1 MRPPTCSSA
10 GSTRSGEHLT
20 DASRRR
26 PIPVVREE
34 LPLFESG
41 RGPVGIFG
49 VPMDLGQDRRG
60 VDMGPSAIRYARLQ
74 AVLEELGYPVIDLG
88 NAGTPIPETVHQ
100 DEEIRRLA
108 AVRGVCDE
116 VAERARTMISEEL
129 FPIFLGGDH
138 SISIGTVSGVAGSL
152 GRTGLIWLDA
162 HADFNIPE
170 TSPSGNVHGMPLAV
184 LTGRGHPDLV
194 GIGGEGASVRTE
206 DVVILGL
213 RSVDEE
219 ERGLPLEAGGRVYTM
234 KEIDAYGIARVVRR
248 ALGDLSHLERV
259 HLSFDLDVVD
269 PDVAPGVGTP
279 VRGGLTYR
287 EAHLVMELIN
297 EADIITSL
305 DVVEVNPIL
314 DYSNE
319 TAELAVELV
328 ASLMGR
334 QIIGLPE

>member
-1 MRPPTCSSA
+1 MASLRQP
-10 GSTRSGEHLT
+10 LIL
-20 DASRRR
+20 DA
-26 PIPVVREE
+26 PGA
-34 LPLFESG
+34 LPLPEHS
-41 RGPVGIFG
+41 RQPVGIFG

-74 AVLEELGYPVIDLG
+74 SVLEELGHPVADLG
-88 NAGTPIPETVHQ
+88 NAGVPIPEVVIKK
-100 DEEIRRLA
+100 EEVKHLGV
-108 AVRGVCDE
+108 VRNVCAE
-116 VAERARTMISEEL
+116 VAGRAGAMVSEGL

-138 SISIGTVSGVAGSL
+138 SIALGTVSGVARAL
-152 GRTGLIWLDA
+152 PDVLRTGLIWLDA
-162 HADFNIPE
+162 HADFNTPE
-170 TSPSGNVHGMPLAV
+170 TSPSGNIHGMPLSA
-184 LTGRGHPDLV
+184 LTGRGHPALV
-194 GIGGEGASVRTE
+194 EIGGEGPSVQTE
-206 DVVILGL
+206 DVVILGV
-213 RSVDEE
+213 RSVDRE
-219 ERGLPLEAGGRVYTM
+219 ERNLLLEAGVRVYTI
-234 KEIDAYGIARVVRR
+234 KEIDAYGAASVVRR
-248 ALGDLSHLERV
+248 ALKDLSHLDRV

-314 DYSNE
+314 DYRNG

-334 QIIGLPE
+334 QIIDLPR

>member
-1 MRPPTCSSA
+1 
-10 GSTRSGEHLT
+10 
-20 DASRRR
+20 
-26 PIPVVREE
+26 
-34 LPLFESG
+34 
-41 RGPVGIFG
+41 

-60 VDMGPSAIRYARLQ
+60 VDMGPSALRYARLQ
-74 AVLEELGYPVIDLG
+74 GALEELGYPVIDLG
-88 NAGTPIPETVHQ
+88 NAATPIPETV
-100 DEEIRRLA
+100 EEDGEVRHLD

-116 VAERARTMISEEL
+116 VAGRAESMLSEGL

-138 SISIGTVSGVAGSL
+138 SISIGTVSGVARTS
-152 GRTGLIWLDA
+152 GRTGVIWLDA
-162 HADFNIPE
+162 HADFNTPE
-170 TSPSGNVHGMPLAV
+170 TSPSGNIHGMPLSV

-194 GIGGEGASVRTE
+194 GIGGGGASVRTE

-213 RSVDEE
+213 RSVDAE
-219 ERGLPLEAGGRVYTM
+219 ERGLLLEAGVRVYTM

-248 ALGDLSHLERV
+248 ALGDLSHLERI
-259 HLSFDLDVVD
+259 HLSVDLDAVD
-269 PDVAPGVGTP
+269 PGIAPGVGTP
-279 VRGGLTYR
+279 VRGGLSYR

-297 EADIITSL
+297 EAGIVTSL

-334 QIIGLPE
+334 QIIGMPS